1 MQPQSESIK
10 MDCGNAMKLP
20 HELRLS
26 IIELAIPEPEWEQ
39 TDPSEFLE
47 SIFLGSIGDSSG
59 FNFR

>member
-20 HELRLS
+20 HELRLN
-26 IIELAIPEPEWEQ
+26 IIELAIPEQEWEQ

-47 SIFLGSIGDSSG
+47 SIFLG
-59 FNFR
+59 